1 MGAPNARSKCENCG
15 SCDSRVLLA
24 RTLVTGEIVRRREC
38 LGCNHKWYTRQ
49 SAEETIETWRVV
61 WIGRDLDRVLPA
73 GNAPKS

>member
-1 MGAPNARSKCENCG
+1 MGAPDARSKCENCG
-15 SCDSRVLLA
+15 DCNSSVTLT

-38 LGCNHKWYTRQ
+38 SACGHKWYTRQ
-49 SAEETIETWRVV
+49 SAEETIEAWRVV

>member
-1 MGAPNARSKCENCG
+1 MGAHRTAGKCENCG
-15 SCDSRVLLA
+15 DRNSSVTLT
-24 RTLVTGEIVRRREC
+24 RTLATGEIVRRREC

-49 SAEETIETWRVV
+49 SAEETIETWRVA